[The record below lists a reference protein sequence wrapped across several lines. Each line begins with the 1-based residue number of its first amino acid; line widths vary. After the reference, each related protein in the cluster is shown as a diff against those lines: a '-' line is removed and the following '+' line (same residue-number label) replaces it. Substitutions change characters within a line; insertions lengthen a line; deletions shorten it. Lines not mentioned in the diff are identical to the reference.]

1 MSEVRIESLVNE
13 FAWLLLGAV
22 VVGIVAQRI
31 RIPYAVALVVVGL
44 VVEET
49 HIVSVPEIEPGLLLF
64 AFLPPLLFDAAFRLE
79 ARELRV
85 VLRPVLWLAVPGV
98 LLTAALV
105 GGATWLLLGVPLGSA
120 LLLGSI
126 VAATDPVAVV
136 AVLKSLNAPHR
147 IAVIPEAE
155 SLINDGMAITL
166 YTALIGYAVTGHI
179 RASEVVELFGREV
192 IGGIAIGAVLAFV
205 VSRVTATID
214 DHPLVMMLSTVLAY
228 GSYLVA
234 HEVHASGPL
243 ACVAAGFIHGSYG
256 RSIGMSPRTSRLL
269 DDLWEY
275 LGFVANA
282 IVFLLVGFTVHA
294 SDLLDEAWAVSV
306 AVVAVLLARFGVVYL
321 TRLVTPAG
329 AAIASGER
337 LVVVWAGLRGA
348 LTIAL
353 ALALPAATPGRDLL
367 IAMAFGIVLFTL
379 VVQGLTLPLLVRRV
393 GLTRSA
399 EKPAAGRAY

>member
-120 LLLGSI
+120 LLFGSI

-214 DHPLVMMLSTVLAY
+214 DHPLEMMLSTVLAY

-353 ALALPAATPGRDLL
+353 ALALPAATPERDLL

-399 EKPAAGRAY
+399 EKPAAGRAD